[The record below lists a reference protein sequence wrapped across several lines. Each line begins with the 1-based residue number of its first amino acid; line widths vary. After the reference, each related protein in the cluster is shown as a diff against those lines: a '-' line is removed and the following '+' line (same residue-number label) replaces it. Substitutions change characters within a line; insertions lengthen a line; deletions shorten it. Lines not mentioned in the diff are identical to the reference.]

1 MLQPFFISCRS
12 WLLSTN
18 LSIFVEY
25 PFSINMNIVNKQVKV
40 YKYEVSLP
48 TILWFLLAAIAV
60 TLELSRGLNSVNN
73 FLIYKGVFQHTLQHQ
88 NLYLQYPSDYD
99 DANHYGPLFSVIIA
113 PFALLNNYIGCFL
126 WCMANAATLFVAIK
140 YLPLTSYQKNVML
153 LIAAVEM
160 MTSTHSV
167 QFNPMLTSWML
178 LAFILVEKELDIWAT
193 LFIVAGF
200 YVKLYG
206 IVGLAFF
213 FFSKHKIKFIGWF
226 IFWLVVLFCLPMVMS
241 SPAFIVQSYQDWY
254 HSLVAKNVQNT
265 DSSIAMNLQ
274 DLSVLGMVRRIFK
287 VPNLRNY
294 LIIVPAGI
302 MLLLP
307 YVRVNQ
313 YKHVYFRLSYLALLL
328 ISVVIFST
336 SAESP
341 TYVIAVTGVAI
352 WFVVQAA
359 PTAKWVYLLLIFV
372 IVVTTFSVTDVFP
385 HAIRVN
391 FFIAYALKAL
401 PCFSVWLVLMYQLLF
416 KKYETIKINK
426 V

>member
-1 MLQPFFISCRS
+1 
-12 WLLSTN
+12 
-18 LSIFVEY
+18 
-25 PFSINMNIVNKQVKV
+25 MNIVNKQVKIF
-40 YKYEVSLP
+40 KYTVSFP

-60 TLELSRGLNSVNN
+60 TLELSRGLDSVNN
-73 FLIYKGVFQHTLQHQ
+73 YLIYKGVFQHTLQRQH
-88 NLYLQYPSDYD
+88 LYLQYPTEYD
-99 DANHYGPLFSVIIA
+99 DANHYGPLFSIIIA
-113 PFALLNNYIGCFL
+113 PFALLNNYVGCFL
-126 WCMANAATLFVAIK
+126 WCIANAATLFIAIK
-140 YLPLTSYQKNVML
+140 YLPLTSHQKNVML
-153 LIAAVEM
+153 LITAVEM

-226 IFWLVVLFCLPMVMS
+226 IFWLVALFCLPMLIS
-241 SPAFIVQSYQDWY
+241 SPAFIVQSYHDWC
-254 HSLVAKNVQNT
+254 HSLVAKNLQNT

-287 VPNLRNY
+287 IDNLRNTF
-294 LIIVPAGI
+294 ITIPAAVL
-302 MLLLP
+302 LLLP
-307 YVRVNQ
+307 YIRVSQ
-313 YKHVYFRLSYLALLL
+313 YKHVLYRLSYLGLLL

-352 WFVVQAA
+352 WFVVQ
-359 PTAKWVYLLLIFV
+359 PLPKAKWVYLLLIFAM
-372 IVVTTFSVTDVFP
+372 IVTTFSVTDIFP
-385 HAIRVN
+385 HSVRVN

-401 PCFSVWLVLMYQLLF
+401 PCFCVWLVLLYQLLF
-416 KKYETIKINK
+416 KKYDAFEKDILFTS
-426 V
+426 

>member
-1 MLQPFFISCRS
+1 
-12 WLLSTN
+12 
-18 LSIFVEY
+18 
-25 PFSINMNIVNKQVKV
+25 MNIVNKQVKI
-40 YKYEVSLP
+40 YKYFISFP
-48 TILWFLLAAIAV
+48 TLLWFLLAVIAV
-60 TLELSRGLNSVNN
+60 TLELSRGLDSVNN
-73 FLIYKGVFQHTLQHQ
+73 YLIYKGVFQHTLQQQH
-88 NLYLQYPSDYD
+88 LYLQYPTEYD
-99 DANHYGPLFSVIIA
+99 DANHYGPLFSIIIA
-113 PFALLNNYIGCFL
+113 PFALLNNYLGCFL
-126 WCMANAATLFVAIK
+126 WCIANAATLFVAIK

-153 LIAAVEM
+153 LITAVEM

-167 QFNPMLTSWML
+167 QFNPMLTSWIL

-200 YVKLYG
+200 YIKLYG

-213 FFSKHKIKFIGWF
+213 FFSKHKIKFIGSF
-226 IFWLVVLFCLPMVMS
+226 IFWLVILFCLPMVIS
-241 SPAFIVQSYQDWY
+241 SPAFIIQSYQDWY

-287 VPNLRNY
+287 IENLHNY
-294 LIIVPAGI
+294 IITIPAAI

-307 YVRVNQ
+307 YIRVSQ
-313 YKHVYFRLSYLALLL
+313 YRQVYFRLSYLSLLL

-352 WFVVQAA
+352 WFVVQSL
-359 PTAKWVYLLLIFV
+359 PTAKWVYLLLAFA

-385 HAIRVN
+385 HSVRVN

-401 PCFSVWLVLMYQLLF
+401 PCFCVWLVLLYQLLF
-416 KKYETIKINK
+416 KKYEALEKDILVTS
-426 V
+426 

>member
-1 MLQPFFISCRS
+1 
-12 WLLSTN
+12 
-18 LSIFVEY
+18 
-25 PFSINMNIVNKQVKV
+25 MNIVNKQVKI
-40 YKYEVSLP
+40 YKYFISFP
-48 TILWFLLAAIAV
+48 TLLWFLLAAIAV
-60 TLELSRGLNSVNN
+60 ALELSRGLDSVNN
-73 FLIYKGVFQHTLQHQ
+73 YLIYKGVFQHTLQQQH
-88 NLYLQYPSDYD
+88 LYLQYPTEYD

-113 PFALLNNYIGCFL
+113 PFALLNNYVGCFL
-126 WCMANAATLFVAIK
+126 WCIANAATLFVAIK
-140 YLPLTSYQKNVML
+140 YLPLTSHQKNVML
-153 LIAAVEM
+153 LITAVEM

-167 QFNPMLTSWML
+167 QFNPMLTSWIL

-226 IFWLVVLFCLPMVMS
+226 IFWLVVLFCLPMLIS
-241 SPAFIVQSYQDWY
+241 SPAFIIQSYQDWY

-287 VPNLRNY
+287 IENLHNY
-294 LIIVPAGI
+294 LITIPAAI

-307 YVRVNQ
+307 YLRVSQ
-313 YKHVYFRLSYLALLL
+313 YKHVYYRLSYLALLL

-352 WFVVQAA
+352 WFVVQAV
-359 PTAKWVYLLLIFV
+359 PKAKWVYLLLIFAM
-372 IVVTTFSVTDVFP
+372 IVTTFSVTDVFP
-385 HAIRVN
+385 HSVRVN

-401 PCFSVWLVLMYQLLF
+401 PCFCVWLVLLYQLLF
-416 KKYETIKINK
+416 KKYDALQKDILVTS
-426 V
+426 

>member
-1 MLQPFFISCRS
+1 
-12 WLLSTN
+12 
-18 LSIFVEY
+18 
-25 PFSINMNIVNKQVKV
+25 MNIVNKQVKI
-40 YKYEVSLP
+40 YKYHLSLP
-48 TILWFLLAAIAV
+48 TLLWFLLAAIAV
-60 TLELSRGLNSVNN
+60 TLELSRGLDSVNN
-73 FLIYKGVFQHTLQHQ
+73 YLIYKGVFQHTLQHQ
-88 NLYLQYPSDYD
+88 NLYLQYPNEYD
-99 DANHYGPLFSVIIA
+99 DANHYGPLFSIIIA
-113 PFALLNNYIGCFL
+113 PFALLNNYLGCFL
-126 WCMANAATLFVAIK
+126 WCIINATSLFIAIK
-140 YLPLTSYQKNVML
+140 YLPITSYQKKVIL
-153 LIAAVEM
+153 LITAVEM

-167 QFNPMLTSWML
+167 QFNPMLTSWIL
-178 LAFILVEKELDIWAT
+178 LSFILVEKELDIWAT

-226 IFWLVVLFCLPMVMS
+226 IFWLAVFFCLPMIIS
-241 SPAFIVQSYQDWY
+241 SPAFIIQSYQDWY

-287 VPNLRNY
+287 IDNLRNY
-294 LIIVPAGI
+294 LITLPAAV

-307 YVRVNQ
+307 HLRVSQ
-313 YKHVYFRLSYLALLL
+313 FKHVYFRLSYLALLL

-341 TYVIAVTGVAI
+341 TFVIAVTGVAI
-352 WFVVQAA
+352 WFVVQAV
-359 PTAKWVYLLLIFV
+359 PTAKWVYLLLIFT

-385 HAIRVN
+385 HSVRVN

-401 PCFSVWLVLMYQLLF
+401 PCFCVWLVLMYQLLF
-416 KKYETIKINK
+416 KKYGALEKDILVTS
-426 V
+426 

>member
-1 MLQPFFISCRS
+1 
-12 WLLSTN
+12 
-18 LSIFVEY
+18 
-25 PFSINMNIVNKQVKV
+25 MNIVNKQVKI
-40 YKYEVSLP
+40 YKYFISFP
-48 TILWFLLAAIAV
+48 TLLWFLLAVIAV
-60 TLELSRGLNSVNN
+60 TLELSRGLDSVNN
-73 FLIYKGVFQHTLQHQ
+73 YLIYKGVFQHTLQQQH
-88 NLYLQYPSDYD
+88 LYLQYPTEYD
-99 DANHYGPLFSVIIA
+99 DANHYGPLFSIIIA
-113 PFALLNNYIGCFL
+113 PFALLNNYLGCFL
-126 WCMANAATLFVAIK
+126 WCIANAATLFVAIK
-140 YLPLTSYQKNVML
+140 YLPLTSHQKNVML
-153 LIAAVEM
+153 LITVVEM

-167 QFNPMLTSWML
+167 QFNPMLTSWIL

-200 YVKLYG
+200 YIKLYG

-213 FFSKHKIKFIGWF
+213 FFSKHKIKFIGSF
-226 IFWLVVLFCLPMVMS
+226 IFWLVILFCLPMVIS
-241 SPAFIVQSYQDWY
+241 SPAFIIQSYQDWY

-287 VPNLRNY
+287 IENLHNY
-294 LIIVPAGI
+294 IITIPAAI

-307 YVRVNQ
+307 YIRVSQ
-313 YKHVYFRLSYLALLL
+313 YRQVYFRLSYLSLLL

-352 WFVVQAA
+352 WFVVQSL
-359 PTAKWVYLLLIFV
+359 PTAKWVYLLLAFA

-385 HAIRVN
+385 HSVRVN

-401 PCFSVWLVLMYQLLF
+401 PCFCVWLVLLYQLLF
-416 KKYETIKINK
+416 KKYEALEKDILVTS
-426 V
+426 